1 MEIIKGKQ
9 TRAQKVVIYGTE
21 GIGKSTFVANF
32 PDPLFIDTENGTSAL
47 DVSRTR
53 PTSWEEL
60 KGMIQEVIATPG
72 ICKTLVIDTVDSA
85 ERMLLDYICK
95 DKNVDGIESIGYGRG
110 YVYAGEEMGKF
121 LQDLDEVIGCNI
133 NVVLVSHAQMRKFE
147 EPDQMG
153 SYDRYELKLSKK
165 IGPMVKEWADHL
177 LFFAYKTYTVLDQT
191 GKTKAT
197 GGKRVIYTTHQPTW
211 DAKNRA
217 GLPDCIDMDYEK
229 IKSIFGSVRTPL
241 DTVKELM
248 AESDITEEQLQA
260 FLGSKRKTLL
270 TTPLDKWPENVLT
283 QTVIPKWNE
292 IVEKIK
298 GENNNG

>member
-1 MEIIKGKQ
+1 MEIIRGKQ
-9 TRAQKVVIYGTE
+9 IRAQKVVIYGTE

-32 PDPLFIDTENGTSAL
+32 PDPLFIDTEDGTSAL
-47 DVSRTR
+47 DVSRVR

-60 KGMIQEVIATPG
+60 QGMVQEVIATPG

-177 LFFAYKTYTVLDQT
+177 FFFAYKTYTVLDQT

-217 GLPDCIDMDYEK
+217 GLPDCVDMDYEK
-229 IKSIFGSVRTPL
+229 IKPIFGSVRTPL
-241 DTVKELM
+241 DEVKTLM
-248 AESDITEEQLQA
+248 TESEITEDQLQT
-260 FLGSKRKTLL
+260 FLGGKTKSLSNKK
-270 TTPLDKWPENVLT
+270 LDEWPEKILT
-283 QTVIPKWNE
+283 QTVIPKWTE
-292 IVEKIK
+292 IVKKIK
-298 GENNNG
+298 GEN